1 MKINTAFLVSIA
13 FLFSRCSPNEG
24 LSPKVNYDQAS
35 IELMQEIQPKIV
47 GQWTLR
53 QVNIKYQDSNYFQKQ
68 LKITKDTTFVD
79 FATLSIIPTNEPRSS
94 PKDLRRG
101 EYDGTIQFGAKTYPI
116 QFDLGSNAE
125 WIYSKKG
132 PQAFFSLS
140 YKFPVG
146 TRITESEEKYLEDI
160 GLMGDAF
167 SLELSTDPKKMI
179 WRGLNRGVSRIEM
192 TKK

>member
-1 MKINTAFLVSIA
+1 MKVNLTFLVSIA

-24 LSPKVNYDQAS
+24 LSPKIDYDQAS

-53 QVNIKYQDSNYFQKQ
+53 QVNIKYQDFNYSQKQ
-68 LKITKDTTFVD
+68 LKITKDTAFVD

-94 PKDLRRG
+94 PRDLRTG
-101 EYDGTIQFGAKTYPI
+101 EYDGTIQFGTKAYPI
-116 QFDLGSNAE
+116 QFDLRSNAE

-132 PQAFFSLS
+132 PQAFFSFS

-146 TRITESEEKYLEDI
+146 TRVTESEERFLEDI
-160 GLMGDAF
+160 GLMNDTF
-167 SLELSTDPKKMI
+167 SLEFSTDPKKMI